1 MEICFSIGKYMWKER
16 IDFMKS
22 LYKSISYEF
31 AGFTSFLQQGGSQE
45 GHGISAVSNGVIFWK
60 NIIPK
65 DNVIDFLLA

>member
-1 MEICFSIGKYMWKER
+1 MN
-16 IDFMKS
+16 S
-22 LYKSISYEF
+22 LASPLFCSK
-31 AGFTSFLQQGGSQE
+31 GGSQE